1 MSTPRRRRTAAVLA
15 ALLVASAPLR
25 AQSVSPHLSRLL
37 DGWYKRAQRT
47 AHGRWGIAIADE
59 LGNVLWSRQPD
70 QPLIPASTAKI
81 FTTGFARSRL
91 GGEARI
97 ATRVLGTGFLDSA
110 SGTWNGTWT
119 LELNGDPSLDDPAHA
134 GPRLYDLAEQLHAAG
149 IRRIEGPMLVSSE
162 AGPATAT
169 FPAGWPARHRGA
181 VFAPLIGTLTVHENI
196 VTAWVAPTR
205 RSGHRPL
212 LLNDAPAG
220 VRSMIVNEAITR
232 TGRRSRLH
240 LSARS
245 NGWVLTGWIGTRA
258 GMRQVKA
265 VAYDPERVLEL
276 AWRQALHQAGVEW
289 DEDPHTVLAP
299 SDGRIRT
306 LAEVFSPT
314 LDTLA
319 ADIDRRSLNLGAEL
333 LLRWAAGPDAPAD
346 SLVEHVARVTGIGP
360 EQFRLVDGSGLS
372 DLDRVTPRL
381 QVTYLARIPTF
392 PATRAFPLLLP
403 ANGTGTL
410 TRMRFGLP
418 GAGVLRAKTGTLGN
432 VAAIAGYLGRPDGVF
447 IISMLYNGGRTA
459 AARQAQTRLFRLLGA
474 RGKVQPE
481 DFDPPPDAS
490 PDSSAIAPDTS
501 SILPTH

>member
-1 MSTPRRRRTAAVLA
+1 MAVLA
-15 ALLVASAPLR
+15 VFLLAPAPLG
-25 AQSVSPHLSRLL
+25 AQTVSPHLARQL
-37 DGWYKRAQRT
+37 DTWYRRAERS
-47 AHGRWGIAIADE
+47 ARGRWGIAIADA

-91 GGEARI
+91 GGDARI
-97 ATRVLGTGFLDSA
+97 ATRVLGTGFLDS
-110 SGTWNGTWT
+110 STGTWNGTWT
-119 LELNGDPSLDDPAHA
+119 LELNGDPSLEDPAHA
-134 GPRLYDLAEQLHAAG
+134 GPRLYDLAVQLAAAG
-149 IRRIEGPMLVSSE
+149 IRRIEGPMIVSSE

-169 FPAGWPARHRGA
+169 FPAEWPSRHRGA

-205 RSGHRPL
+205 QPGHRPRIL
-212 LLNDAPAG
+212 DDAPVG
-220 VRSMIVNEAITR
+220 VRAMIINEAITR
-232 TGRRSRLH
+232 TGKRSSLH
-240 LSARS
+240 LTPRR
-245 NGWVLTGWIGTRA
+245 NGWVLTGAIGTRA
-258 GMRQVKA
+258 RMRQVKA

-276 AWRQALHQAGVEW
+276 AWTQALRQAGVEW
-289 DEDPHTVLAP
+289 EPDPRTVLAP

-333 LLRWAAGPDAPAD
+333 LLRWAAGPDSPAD
-346 SLVEHVARVTGIGP
+346 SLTAHVSRVTGVDP
-360 EQFRLVDGSGLS
+360 SQFRLVDGSGLS
-372 DLDRVTPRL
+372 DIDRVTPRL
-381 QVTYLARIPTF
+381 QVTYLARIPTL

-410 TRMRFGLP
+410 TKLRLGLP

-447 IISMLYNGGRTA
+447 IISLIYNGGRIA
-459 AARQAQTRLFRLLGA
+459 AARQAESHLFKLLGA
-474 RGKVQPE
+474 RGKVTPD
-481 DFDPPPDAS
+481 DFDVPA
-490 PDSSAIAPDTS
+490 DTT
-501 SILPTH
+501 LEPTIDPTDTIGIPLAH